1 MLFLRIT
8 SWKGASRFNGG
19 GCFSD
24 GGASFLSGG
33 CIGFD
38 GGGGGVSN
46 KSLGWGGAPPTM
58 GNPIG
63 YAQIKVNE
71 YQIDC
76 KQRMTIQQ

>member
-1 MLFLRIT
+1 MEGCFTFQWGICFLD
-8 SWKGASRFNGG
+8 GG
-19 GCFSD
+19 GFIFNWGVRPM
-24 GGASFLSGG
+24 GGG
-33 CIGFD
+33 IGFD
-38 GGGGGVSN
+38 GGGG
-46 KSLGWGGAPPTM
+46 APPPPTM